1 MVQISV
7 SDLQRK
13 MNTVVMPAISSGEEI
28 QVFDKKAGIIK
39 FRILPPTRVSDI
51 EWGDFTDQLMN
62 IDSQHKDPTAV
73 ALAEVSA
80 DRVFK

>member
-28 QVFDKKAGIIK
+28 LVFDKKAGIVK
-39 FRILPPTRVSDI
+39 FRIIPPTRVSEI
-51 EWGDFTDQLMN
+51 EWGDFTDKLMN
-62 IDSQHKDPTAV
+62 IESEHHDPTAV
-73 ALAEVSA
+73 ALCEVSA